1 MVGQLVRAA
10 KIVTRINLGKTHSE
24 NKIALELLINSCGLT
39 MATVN
44 KKQYLVMNNR
54 FIEGTIKH
62 NHHIFLNFC
71 FLHVSQ
77 TWWDGSHRFQ
87 CKLNSYIPNPTNYNI
102 WSYSTKMPF
111 FLIGASPRPLAL
123 TD

>member
-1 MVGQLVRAA
+1 MKHYVERKKNFFPTICSKQVVGQLVRAA

-24 NKIALELLINSCGLT
+24 NKIALELLINSCGLR

-62 NHHIFLNFC
+62 NH
-71 FLHVSQ
+71 Q
-77 TWWDGSHRFQ
+77 
-87 CKLNSYIPNPTNYNI
+87 
-102 WSYSTKMPF
+102 F
-111 FLIGASPRPLAL
+111 FLTFAFYM
-123 TD
+123 